1 MTGPTPMLEDKTVL
15 IAGVGKGLGREIAE
29 AAFREGARVVLGART
44 LSVIEDEAKNL
55 DPFGDRVFASRLD
68 VTDPRSCA
76 DFAAAGA
83 ERFGPIDVLVN
94 LAALDTVFG
103 GIQDA
108 NWDDWHKMFE
118 VNVFGS
124 LYMVEASLPH
134 FATRGGA
141 IVFVGS
147 QTMYDPPARMP
158 QAGYAASKSAV
169 IGAMRHLTIELG
181 RKRIRLNNV
190 APGWMWGPPVEAYV
204 QWTAKSKNLS
214 EEEVL
219 ADLTKDMPLGEM
231 ATDGDVAEAV
241 VFLASDRAHGITG
254 QSLLVNAGEHM
265 Q

>member
-1 MTGPTPMLEDKTVL
+1 MTGPTPMLDGRTVL

-29 AAFREGARVVLGART
+29 AAIREGAKVVLGART
-44 LSVIEDEAKNL
+44 IAVVDDLVDSL
-55 DPFGDRVFASRLD
+55 DPSGERTLAYRLD
-68 VTDPRSCA
+68 VTDRTSCA
-76 DFAAAGA
+76 DFASAAA
-83 ERFGPIDVLVN
+83 QKFGHVDVLVN

-103 GIQDA
+103 GVQDA
-108 NWDDWHKMFE
+108 DWDDWHKMIE
-118 VNVFGS
+118 VNLFGG

-134 FATRGGA
+134 FSPRGGA

-147 QTMYDPPARMP
+147 QTMYDPPAIMP
-158 QAGYAASKSAV
+158 QAGYAASKAAV
-169 IGAMRHLTIELG
+169 IGAMRHMTIELG
-181 RKRIRLNNV
+181 RKHIRLNNV

-204 QWTAKSKNLS
+204 RWTAKNKGISD
-214 EEEVL
+214 EEVL

-241 VFLASDRAHGITG
+241 IFLASDRAHGITG

>member
-1 MTGPTPMLEDKTVL
+1 MSAPTPMLEGKTVL
-15 IAGVGKGLGREIAE
+15 IAGVGKGLGHEIAE
-29 AAFREGARVVLGART
+29 AAFREGARLVLGART
-44 LSVIEDEAKNL
+44 TSVLDDEANIL
-55 DPFGDRVFASRLD
+55 DPSGERVLACRLD
-68 VTDPRSCA
+68 VTDRESCT
-76 DFAAAGA
+76 DFAAAA
-83 ERFGPIDVLVN
+83 AQRFGGVDVLVN
-94 LAALDTVFG
+94 LAALDNVFG
-103 GIQDA
+103 GVQNA

-124 LYMVEASLPH
+124 LYMIEASLPH
-134 FATRGGA
+134 FPAGGGA

-158 QAGYAASKSAV
+158 QAGYAASKAAM

-181 RKRIRLNNV
+181 RKHIRLNNV
-190 APGWMWGPPVEAYV
+190 APGWMWGPPVEEYV
-204 QWTAKSKNLS
+204 KYRANKKGIT

-241 VFLASDRAHGITG
+241 IFLASDRAHGITG

>member
-1 MTGPTPMLEDKTVL
+1 MTGSTPMLEEKTVL

-44 LSVIEDEAKNL
+44 LTVLEEEANRL
-55 DPFGDRVFASRLD
+55 DPSSERVLACRLD
-68 VTDPRSCA
+68 VTDRQSCA
-76 DFAAAGA
+76 DFVAAAA
-83 ERFGPIDVLVN
+83 KKFGHVDVLVN

-103 GIQDA
+103 GVQDA
-108 NWDDWHKMFE
+108 ELGRLAQDVRGERLREPVH
-118 VNVFGS
+118 GRGCRAPLS
-124 LYMVEASLPH
+124 PS
-134 FATRGGA
+134 GGA

-147 QTMYDPPARMP
+147 QTMYDPPALMP
-158 QAGYAASKSAV
+158 QAGYAASKAAM

-190 APGWMWGPPVEAYV
+190 APGWMWGPPVEDYV
-204 QWTAKSKNLS
+204 KYRPKKKGIS

-241 VFLASDRAHGITG
+241 IFLASDRAHGITG